1 MKFSDQALTVLKSF
15 SSINKSILM
24 QPGNVLKTITPEK
37 TLVAQATIPDQ
48 IPSQAC
54 IYDLS
59 RFLSIL
65 SLHSEPDVEFHDKYF
80 VINEGKKR
88 TRYAFADISMIHTP
102 PDKEITIPSADVQ
115 VNVTWDDL
123 QSVLKAAGVLQFTE
137 VAFVGQDGKV
147 SLKAVDSS
155 SANADDY
162 GIEIG
167 TTSDEFS
174 IVIKTDNLK
183 LLPQDYQV
191 TLCAKGISEFKGENA
206 TYFVAIDTKSTYK
219 KGNNND

>member
-1 MKFSDQALTVLKSF
+1 MQFSEQALTVLKSF
-15 SSINKSILM
+15 STINKSILM
-24 QPGNVLKTITPEK
+24 KPGNVLKTITPEK

-48 IPSQAC
+48 IPSGAC

-65 SLHSEPDVEFHDKYF
+65 SLHNQPDVEFHDKYF
-80 VINEGKKR
+80 VISEGKRR
-88 TRYAFADISMIHTP
+88 TKYAFADVSMIHTA
-102 PDKEITIPSADVQ
+102 PDKEITIPAADVV
-115 VNVTWDDL
+115 VNVTWEDL

-137 VAFVGQDGKV
+137 VAFVGQEGKV
-147 SLKAVDSS
+147 YLKAVDTS

-167 TTSDEFS
+167 ETADEFT

-183 LLPQDYQV
+183 LLPQNYQV
-191 TLCAKGISEFKGENA
+191 TLCAKGISEFKGESA
-206 TYFVAIDTKSTYK
+206 TYFVAIDTKSTYQ
-219 KGNNND
+219 KG

>member
-1 MKFSDQALTVLKSF
+1 MKFSEQTLTVLKSF
-15 SSINKSILM
+15 ASINKSILM

-48 IPSQAC
+48 IPGTAC
-54 IYDLS
+54 VYDLS

-65 SLHSEPDVEFHDKYF
+65 SLHEAPEVDFQDKYF
-80 VINEGKKR
+80 VITEGKRR
-88 TRYAFADISMIHTP
+88 TKYAFADVSMIHTP

-123 QSVLKAAGVLQFTE
+123 QSVLKAAGVLQFSE
-137 VAFVGQDGKV
+137 VAFVGQEGKV
-147 SLKAVDSS
+147 FLKAVDTSS
-155 SANADDY
+155 PNADDY

-167 TTSDEFS
+167 ETADEFS

-183 LLPQDYQV
+183 LLPQNYQV
-191 TLCAKGISEFKGENA
+191 TLCAKGISEFKGDSA

-219 KGNNND
+219 KG

>member
-1 MKFSDQALTVLKSF
+1 MQFSEQTLTILKSF
-15 SSINKSILM
+15 STINKSILM
-24 QPGNVLKTITPEK
+24 TEGNTLKTITPEK
-37 TLVAQATIPDQ
+37 TLVASATIPDQ
-48 IPSQAC
+48 IPGTAC
-54 IYDLS
+54 VYDLS

-65 SLHSEPDVEFHDKYF
+65 SLHNNPDVEFGDKYF
-80 VINEGKKR
+80 VITEGKRR
-88 TRYAFADISMIHTP
+88 TKYAFADVSMIHTP

-137 VAFVGQDGKV
+137 IAFVGQDGKV
-147 SLKAVDSS
+147 FLKAIDSASS
-155 SANADDY
+155 SSDDY

-167 TTSDEFS
+167 ETADEFS

-191 TLCAKGISEFKGENA
+191 TLCAKGISEFKGDSSK
-206 TYFVAIDTKSTYK
+206 YFVAIDTKSTYK
-219 KGNNND
+219 KG